1 MRRLLAILALCTA
14 AFAQQGERAI
24 MVREAVLYLNPDV
37 KSPKLN
43 EVQRGRE
50 VAIMEVSRDYYK
62 VLADVGQGRNITG
75 WVQSKGVIRTSTPN
89 GDKILFGEAVDSE
102 DQATRRGGRKDA
114 DKDALRLYYRMA
126 EYFPKS
132 PLAGEALWRAADIRW
147 QVEKADAK
155 RLPSAREKDPYMR
168 RLVEEEWMKEVQKK
182 FPNTKWADLAA
193 YARLDNKVCG
203 EWKGLAECPEKESE
217 MYEEYAREHP
227 NSPKVAEAL
236 YEATWRNGALVEI
249 YKARGEST
257 EKQQRALAKARQ
269 LAQQIIALGDKAGDW
284 GARAQRAL
292 YMADNGIPLYG
303 NVVE

>member
-1 MRRLLAILALCTA
+1 MKRLALVLLISIA

-24 MVREAVLYLNPDV
+24 MVRQATLYLNPDV
-37 KSPKLN
+37 RSPKLN

-50 VAIMEVSRDYYK
+50 VAIMETSRDYYK
-62 VLADVGQGRNITG
+62 VLADIGEGRNITG

-89 GDKILFGEAVDSE
+89 GDQILFGEAVDSE
-102 DQATRRGGRKDA
+102 DQATQRGGRKGA

-147 QVEKADAK
+147 QVDKADAK
-155 RLPSAREKDPYMR
+155 SLPSAKEKDPYMR
-168 RLVEEEWMKEVQKK
+168 RQIEEEWMKEVQKK
-182 FPNTKWADLAA
+182 FPNTPWADRAA

-217 MYEEYAREHP
+217 MYEKYAREHP
-227 NSPKVAEAL
+227 NSPKLAEAL

-249 YKARGEST
+249 YKARGESSD
-257 EKQQRALAKARQ
+257 KQQRALAKAKQ

-284 GARAQRAL
+284 GSRAQRVL
-292 YMADNGIPLYG
+292 YMANNGIPLYG
-303 NVVE
+303 NVVD